1 MKTVTIREVIVALTV
16 TIVPALGLAQ
26 SPGEAG
32 AVSGSGSATANSL
45 EPASAAAGASPAPLP
60 QWSFGGGLAYAMYD
74 FPGFSYSLLFRDD
87 APAVPTVTATLER
100 RLSPRSWL
108 VLGLAGAV
116 WRDRQDVPAGASG
129 YGRNDLRE
137 LTVTA
142 GVRRPVTRA
151 GAPVEV
157 SVVVAAQGGT
167 YDAEQRLDQRYTM
180 GTTTSSTRDL
190 TAWFAG
196 AQAGL
201 AIERALTD
209 GLSIRVASPLLQ
221 GRYSRGSIREAG
233 QPDARSSSVRVS
245 ATLAPTLEL
254 RLQF

>member
-1 MKTVTIREVIVALTV
+1 MRKIIVALTV

-26 SPGEAG
+26 PPGEPA
-32 AVSGSGSATANSL
+32 AVSAPAPATA
-45 EPASAAAGASPAPLP
+45 PANASPAALP
-60 QWSFGGGLAYAMYD
+60 QWSFGGGLAYSMYE
-74 FPGFSYSLLFRDD
+74 FPGYSYSLLFRDT
-87 APAVPTVTATLER
+87 APVVPTVTASLER

-116 WRDRQDVPAGASG
+116 WRDRQDVPAGSSG

-157 SVVVAAQGGT
+157 SVVVAVQGGI
-167 YDAEQRLDQRYTM
+167 YDAEQRVDQRYS
-180 GTTTSSTRDL
+180 TTSTSSTQDV

-209 GLSIRVASPLLQ
+209 GLSVRVASPLLQ
-221 GRYSRGSIREAG
+221 GRYSRGSVRQAG
-233 QPDARSSSVRVS
+233 QPDARSSSVRAS

>member
-1 MKTVTIREVIVALTV
+1 MKTVTIREVLVALTV
-16 TIVPALGLAQ
+16 TILPARGFAQ
-26 SPGEAG
+26 PPGEPA
-32 AVSGSGSATANSL
+32 AVTA
-45 EPASAAAGASPAPLP
+45 PAAAATTAPTPPPAQPD
-60 QWSFGGGLAYAMYD
+60 WSFGGGLVYSMYE
-74 FPGFSYSLLFRDD
+74 FPAGSYSLLFRGP
-87 APAVPTVTATLER
+87 APAVPTVTASLER
-100 RLSPRSWL
+100 RMSPRSWL
-108 VLGLAGAV
+108 VLGVAGAV
-116 WRDRQDVPAGASG
+116 WRDRQDVPSGSSG

-157 SVVVAAQGGT
+157 SVVVAAQGGI
-167 YDAEQRLDQRYTM
+167 YDAEQRIDQRYTPA
-180 GTTTSSTRDL
+180 TTTSTTQDL

-209 GLSIRVASPLLQ
+209 GLSVRVASPLLQ
-221 GRYSRGSIREAG
+221 GRYSRGSVRQAG
-233 QPDARSSSVRVS
+233 QPDAHSSSARVT